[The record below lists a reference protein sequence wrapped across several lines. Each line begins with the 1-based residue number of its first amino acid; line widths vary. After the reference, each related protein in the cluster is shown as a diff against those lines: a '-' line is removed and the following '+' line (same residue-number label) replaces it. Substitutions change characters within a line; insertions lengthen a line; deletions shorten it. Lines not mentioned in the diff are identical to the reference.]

1 MQKYYY
7 VLTMEEAQEVN
18 FDYVQEE
25 ALELAKKSL
34 DETLVILETFDN
46 HLLDIGLKLNH
57 AEAYELMITP
67 AWQIEVDALTS
78 MV

>member
-46 HLLDIGLKLNH
+46 HSLDIGLKLNH